1 MCEGVYHLGEEQDWE
16 TPPTHISRTSHS
28 TSFSDLY
35 RWIYDPVSA
44 TALAYL
50 LHSILDRSTPCLR
63 AADGMS
69 KWYCHFHL
77 SFALLP
83 DLVPFIVVFVVTNAT
98 FFFFVTTINWKILR
112 LDY

>member
-1 MCEGVYHLGEEQDWE
+1 
-16 TPPTHISRTSHS
+16 
-28 TSFSDLY
+28 
-35 RWIYDPVSA
+35 
-44 TALAYL
+44 
-50 LHSILDRSTPCLR
+50 
-63 AADGMS
+63 MS

-98 FFFFVTTINWKILR
+98 FFFVTTINWKILR